1 MKKLKL
7 NVETLKVESFRTRE
21 VEEVRGTVAAHAL
34 APSFPDPVN
43 TCQYHCT
50 WWPTQCG

>member
-1 MKKLKL
+1 MKKLRL
-7 NVETLKVESFRTRE
+7 ELESLAVESFEATE
-21 VEEVRGTVAAHAL
+21 LEDARGTVAAH

-50 WWPTQCG
+50 WWPQQDTCG